1 MTLHVSLVGR
11 RNLSVEI
18 YRQVRDAIVSG
29 ALRPGDRVPAS
40 RELAA
45 ALDVSR
51 MTVTIAYER
60 LSAEGFVVSR
70 VGDGTFVGPHPAQG
84 QRAVG
89 RREDGGALRARREW
103 QSIPLP
109 TSFTQPAAF
118 DFRTGIPD
126 RSLFPQAAWRR
137 LLARA
142 LKAACE
148 TGGPY
153 GDPAGHPDLRAAIAR
168 HVGISRGVIVTPDDV
183 TVTNGTQQALDII
196 GRILLRP
203 GDGIAVED
211 PGYVVPRRL
220 FRTLGSRVVGV
231 PVDREGLVVHAIPR
245 NVRVVYVTPSHQYPL
260 GIAMTLARRRSLLAW
275 AERHDGAVI
284 EDDYDS
290 EFRFGDRPLE
300 PLRTLDVAGRV
311 IYVGSFSKT
320 LLPALRLGF
329 MITPPSLRSAA
340 HAAKFLSDWHSPTVT
355 QIALAEFLETGGFGR
370 HLRRVNAVYR
380 ERHQL
385 LTTALATRF
394 DADLELMPSSTGL
407 HIAGIARKA
416 SVNEIEAL
424 ARRAADKGVA
434 IQTLSFF
441 ATGERALAGIV
452 LGYGGIMTTDIEEGL
467 RRLEKC
473 FRQVT
478 YPR

>member
-1 MTLHVSLVGR
+1 MTLHISLVGR

-18 YRQVRDAIVSG
+18 YRQVRDAIVNG
-29 ALRPGDRVPAS
+29 TLRPGDRVPPS

-51 MTVTIAYER
+51 MIVTIAYER

-70 VGDGTFVGPHPAQG
+70 VGDGTFVRPHLV
-84 QRAVG
+84 QRQKAFG
-89 RREDGGALRARREW
+89 RRQGGGALRARREW

-109 TSFTQPAAF
+109 TAFARPAAF

-126 RSLFPQAAWRR
+126 RSLFPQTVWRR
-137 LLARA
+137 LLARTLRA
-142 LKAACE
+142 SCE

-168 HVGISRGVIVTPDDV
+168 HVGISRGVIVSPDDV

-196 GRILLRP
+196 GRILLGP

-220 FRTLGSRVVGV
+220 FRAMGSRVVGV
-231 PVDREGLVVHAIPR
+231 PVDREGLVVHKIPR
-245 NVRVVYVTPSHQYPL
+245 NVRAVYVTPSHQYPL
-260 GIAMTLARRRSLLAW
+260 GISMTLARRRSLLAW

-300 PLRTLDVAGRV
+300 PLRTLDMAGRV

-320 LLPALRLGF
+320 VLPALRLGF
-329 MITPPSLRSAA
+329 MITPPSLGSAV
-340 HAAKFLSDWHSPTVT
+340 HAAKFLSDWHSPTVL
-355 QIALAEFLETGGFGR
+355 QLALAEFLETGGFGR
-370 HLRRVNAVYR
+370 HLRKVNAVYR
-380 ERHQL
+380 ERHQM

-407 HIAGIARKA
+407 HVAGIARNA
-416 SVNEIEAL
+416 SVDQIEAC
-424 ARRAADKGVA
+424 ARRAADAGVA
-434 IQTLSFF
+434 IQTLSSF
-441 ATGERALAGIV
+441 AAGEKALAGIV
-452 LGYGGIMTTDIEEGL
+452 LGYGGIAMTDIEEGL
-467 RRLEKC
+467 RRLREC
-473 FRQVT
+473 FDK
-478 YPR
+478 